1 VPRALTHRPLGGRSA
16 RTYPYPQKLGATL
29 ARPGPRTGDRQ
40 RMTLTEALMATFA
53 LLLALSLA
61 VVVFV
66 ITATDL
72 GWAGAFLFLA
82 GFLIGLVTPRRG

>member
-1 VPRALTHRPLGGRSA
+1 
-16 RTYPYPQKLGATL
+16 
-29 ARPGPRTGDRQ
+29 
-40 RMTLTEALMATFA
+40 MTLTEALMATFA